1 MPLSFTKTICIFIFT
16 VSLSAISQAQVGPL
30 LKTKW
35 DQGCG
40 YNALLPSSTN
50 NTYCNK
56 TVVGCSGVALSQI
69 AKYWQYPNKGFGTI
83 SYLNDVTNK
92 QITVNLDTV
101 YFNWTKI
108 GDSIGQVGKSDFNL
122 QHLMKNCAYVTRSRF
137 GPEGTA
143 GNFTSDTIATYLG
156 YSIMAKAMYPFPS
169 NFDSVST
176 IIKKEIDNGRPVLLE
191 INSTSGNFPHGLVI
205 DGYKATNPIEF
216 HLNWGWGG
224 RDNDYFALSTIYSKS
239 LGTDFYPMRLVYNI
253 KPRVEKSIETKKDT
267 LFFNSFDNY
276 QIEAQYLSFTSYEN
290 WQLTLD
296 NSWLNLYKSNAS
308 GVGGNKI
315 KDLLLYPNPNLSSK
329 RIGSVTLSNG
339 ISTKKVVVVQKGTD
353 VAGLENASLQSQNM
367 MQLYPNPTK
376 DVLNVRCMLVG
387 NNYNEY
393 RIYNS
398 EGVNVMNAPNEG
410 FETSI
415 SLKGLEPGIYF
426 LKGTGKGQR
435 FVIE

>member
-1 MPLSFTKTICIFIFT
+1 MPHSFSKTVTVFIFAFFFC
-16 VSLSAISQAQVGPL
+16 SFSHAQVGPL

-40 YNALLPSSTN
+40 YNALLPSSPN
-50 NTYCNK
+50 GPYCNK
-56 TVVGCSGVALSQI
+56 SVVGCMGVALAQI

-83 SYLNDVTNK
+83 SYLNEVTNK

-101 YFNWTKI
+101 YFNWSKI

-122 QHLMKNCAYVTRSRF
+122 QHLMMNCAYVAKSKF
-137 GPEGTA
+137 GARLTLGT
-143 GNFTSDTIATYLG
+143 FVIDTIATYLG
-156 YSIMAKAMYPFPS
+156 FSIMAKDIYPFPS

-191 INSTSGNFPHGLVI
+191 INSTSGNYPHGMLI
-205 DGYKATNPIEF
+205 DGYKPTNPIQF
-216 HLNWGWGG
+216 HMNWGWRGK
-224 RDNDYFALSTIYSKS
+224 DNGYFALSNIYSNSFGIAFHPTK
-239 LGTDFYPMRLVYNI
+239 LVYNI
-253 KPRVEKSIETKKDT
+253 KPRIEKNIETKTDT
-267 LFFNSFDNY
+267 LFFDSFINY
-276 QIEAQYLSFTSYEN
+276 QFALQYLSFTSSEN

-296 NSWLNLYKSNAS
+296 NNWLNLYESKSS

-315 KDLLLYPNPNLSSK
+315 NDLLLYPNPNFSSK

-339 ISTKKVVVVQKGTD
+339 ISTKKVVVVQKGTG

-376 DVLNVRCMLVG
+376 DILNVRCMLVG
-387 NNYNEY
+387 NNHNEY

-426 LKGTGKGQR
+426 LKGTGKGQK